1 MELRQLEYLVAVA
14 EEASFTRA
22 AARLHVAQPGV
33 SAQIRRLEREF
44 GEELLDRTG
53 RVVRP
58 TAAGATVLPHA
69 RAALNAVNDARLAL
83 DELTGLVRG
92 RVAMG
97 VLTACGALD
106 LAGLLASFH
115 HDHPGV
121 EISLSEDNSDRLLS
135 ALRRGRL
142 DLAVLGS
149 AGTPHPDVRTETL
162 IDEPLVAAVALD
174 DPLAGQD
181 RITLAELCE
190 RDLISMPVGTGLRAC
205 LDQACAEQD
214 SRPRIAFEASDPNV
228 LIRLAARGLGVAVL
242 AESMARRDELH
253 AMAVVPGLRS
263 RVELA
268 WRADGPASPA
278 ARALIAHARVALTSR

>member
-14 EEASFTRA
+14 DEASFTRA

-53 RVVRP
+53 RVIRP

-69 RAALNAVNDARLAL
+69 RAALKAVDDARVAV

-106 LAGLLASFH
+106 LAGLLATFH
-115 HDHPGV
+115 SDHPGV
-121 EISLSEDNSDRLLS
+121 AISLSEDNSDRLLT

-142 DLAVLGS
+142 DVAVIGS
-149 AGTPHPDVRTETL
+149 AGPPQPDVCTETL
-162 IDEPLVAAVALD
+162 IDEPLVAAVGPD
-174 DPLAGQD
+174 DPLVGQD
-181 RITLAELCE
+181 RIALADLCE

-205 LDQACAEQD
+205 LDQACAEAGL
-214 SRPRIAFEASDPNV
+214 SPRIALQAGDPNV
-228 LIRLAARGLGVAVL
+228 LARLAGRGLGVAIL
-242 AESMARRDELH
+242 AESMAGPAGLH
-253 AMAVVPGLRS
+253 AVTVVPGLRS

-268 WRADGPASPA
+268 WRADGPTSPA
-278 ARALIAHARVALTSR
+278 ARALIAHARVLLTSR

>member
-1 MELRQLEYLVAVA
+1 MELRQLEYLVAVV

-69 RAALNAVNDARLAL
+69 RAALDAVKDARLAV
-83 DELTGLVRG
+83 DELTGLIRG

-97 VLTACGALD
+97 VLTALD
-106 LAGLLASFH
+106 LAGLLATFH

-121 EISLSEDNSDRLLS
+121 EISLSEDNSDRLLT

-142 DLAVLGS
+142 DLAVIGS
-149 AGTPHPDVRTETL
+149 AGPPHPDVVTETL

-181 RITLAELCE
+181 GSTLAELCE
-190 RDLISMPVGTGLRAC
+190 RDLICMPVGTGIRTC
-205 LDQACAEQD
+205 LDQACAEND
-214 SRPRIAFEASDPNV
+214 IRPRIAFEASDPNV

-242 AESMARRDELH
+242 AESMARRDDLH
-253 AMAVVPGLRS
+253 AVPVTPGLRS

-278 ARALIAHARVALTSR
+278 ARALIAHARVVLTSG